1 MLYSSLTCE
10 VPTVPFHI
18 PTCKVRKGT
27 RLGTLKSRA
36 LPIYMARQTSGLTVC
51 KWKTKPM
58 YGMVFVPEPCV
69 SFAQMR
75 SIYWKGACK
84 SRKQVSK
91 MSIEQIDGEF
101 PFGTFGWNKQD
112 YMYFFYMF
120 CCFWKCTFQA
130 HRNLLV
136 NERGTYLSHLTG
148 SMSMLPNK

>member
-58 YGMVFVPEPCV
+58 YGKF
-69 SFAQMR
+69 R
-75 SIYWKGACK
+75 SRTMCIIGTNETIYQKGACK

-91 MSIEQIDGEF
+91 MSIEQTDGKF
-101 PFGTFGWNKQD
+101 PFGKFGWKKQD

-130 HRNLLV
+130 TTPESVGKWKGHV
-136 NERGTYLSHLTG
+136 S
-148 SMSMLPNK
+148 LPPHWKHEHVAQ